1 MSKRILISAIAGLGM
16 AGCCFGGAATGGG
29 GAGANFSLAPGFMPD
44 PATATGNAG
53 GLTDA
58 STLSGDCR
66 GYIAATPNHILTAT
80 AAFPNL
86 RIAVNGGST
95 DVTLVVQRPD
105 GSYLCNDDFEG
116 LNPLVEG
123 PFAAGEHRI
132 YVGTYNAESAGA
144 RYRIGVSE
152 LSATSPGSIGM
163 P

>member
-1 MSKRILISAIAGLGM
+1 MSKRILISAVAGLGL
-16 AGCCFGGAATGGG
+16 AGCCFGGAASGGG
-29 GAGANFSLAPGFMPD
+29 ESFNLAPGFMPD

-58 STLSGDCR
+58 STLNSECR

-80 AAFPNL
+80 APFTNL

-105 GSYLCNDDFEG
+105 GSFLCNDDFEG

-132 YVGTYNAESAGA
+132 YICTYNAESAGA

-152 LSATSPGSIGM
+152 LGSTSPSTLGM